1 MTQTSNTSADS
12 NATVTGESLFSS
24 SRRKMLLLTGASV
37 FIVFWGTVGLMVF
50 FTKLS
55 TKSIIAQGVTQ
66 PRQLAFNADPAL
78 ALAASARIQT
88 FSKAAVAG
96 QNADLTLSLGELRAL
111 LVARP
116 ELKLCQ
122 GRLDPVKLDKDGL
135 HCEFCMPL
143 PENWGED
150 AKGKYLDGQCLLLPR
165 IDHGR
170 LFLKLSSVTVKNQP
184 LEGLAVQSI
193 RETNLLSYVSSQE
206 HLPVIQSIKRLEL
219 ADGSITLHSGEV
231 K

>member
-12 NATVTGESLFSS
+12 NATITGESLFSS

-37 FIVFWGTVGLMVF
+37 FIVFWGTVGLMFF

-55 TKSIIAQGVTQ
+55 AKSIIAQGITQ
-66 PRQLAFNADPAL
+66 PRQLVFSADPAL
-78 ALAASARIQT
+78 AAAASARIQT
-88 FSKAAVAG
+88 FSTAAAAG
-96 QNADLTLSLGELRAL
+96 QSADLTLSLAELRSL

-143 PENWGED
+143 PENWGE
-150 AKGKYLDGQCLLLPR
+150 AAQGKYLDGQCLLLPR
-165 IDHGR
+165 IDHGS
-170 LFLKLSSVTVKNQP
+170 LFLKLSSVIVKNQP
-184 LEGLAVQSI
+184 LEGLVVQSI
-193 RETNLLSYVSSQE
+193 RETNLLSYFTPPE

-219 ADGSITLHSGEV
+219 AEGSITLHSGEAQ
-231 K
+231 